1 MNTFKKIL
9 SGDKKFLIMT
19 IVILALGILFLASAS
34 SVPGYSIHQDS
45 YFFVKRQI
53 FWILLGAVA
62 FLITAIKPLGSWR
75 NWAGWALFGS
85 FVLLIMV
92 FIPGLRAEFGTSR
105 SWIQLGSSFFVF
117 QPSEIVKLSF
127 LIYLSAWLD
136 SRRKLAHDLKEGI
149 IPFFVVLGT
158 IVLLLLL
165 EPDTGSVVI
174 IGGIA
179 LGAYFLSGAHL
190 KIFLTTIGVGL
201 FALLILMQFSS
212 YRANRILT
220 FLDSSR
226 DPQGAGYQIQQSL
239 IAIGSGGLFGE
250 GLGKSLQK
258 HLFLPRT
265 EDDSIFSVIGEEMGF
280 FVTAGFLL
288 LLMFWLLRAY
298 RIAALAPPGFERNLV
313 MGIVIWL
320 SFQTFINVGAMLSL
334 VPMTGVTLPLISY
347 GGSSMLINLTA
358 LGMIYNVSRHHPLE
372 KVLGNRG

>member
-1 MNTFKKIL
+1 
-9 SGDKKFLIMT
+9 MT

-34 SVPGYSIHQDS
+34 SIMGYRLHQDS

-53 FWILLGAVA
+53 FWIILGAVA
-62 FLITAIKPLGSWR
+62 FLITAVKPLASWR
-75 NWAGWALFGS
+75 NWAGWALLAS
-85 FVLLIMV
+85 FILLIAV
-92 FIPGLRAEFGTSR
+92 FIPGLRVEFGTSR
-105 SWIQLGSSFFVF
+105 SWVQLGSSFFVF

-127 LIYLSAWLD
+127 LIYLSAWLS
-136 SRRKLAHDLKEGI
+136 SRRKLAHDLREGI

-158 IVLLLLL
+158 IVVLLLL

-179 LGAYFLSGAHL
+179 LGVYFLSGAHI
-190 KIFLTTIGVGL
+190 KIFLTTIGMGL

-226 DPQGAGYQIQQSL
+226 DPQGAGYHIQQSL
-239 IAIGSGGLFGE
+239 IGIGSGGLFGQ

-280 FVTAGFLL
+280 FITAGFLF

-298 RIAALAPPGFERNLV
+298 RIASLAPPGFERNLV

-320 SFQTFINVGAMLSL
+320 SFQSFINIGAMLSL

-358 LGMIYNVSRHHPLE
+358 LGMIYNVSRHYPLAGARLE
-372 KVLGNRG
+372 KREAKR